1 MKPFSNYDD
10 VQAYTDFEKLPN
22 GAYEV
27 KIKKTKVTT
36 YKSKSSGEEYQKL
49 EIAFDICAGDWAGYY
64 QKDLDNQQQED
75 KRWKGVLRLTVPQ
88 DDGSE
93 RDEVTKRIFKAA
105 MIAIEDSNP
114 GYHWDWNEAGL
125 AGKVVGMLTRWEEWA
140 YNGKTGW
147 TARPFKFT
155 DIAKVREGDVK
166 LPKDKP
172 LPEDQKPFVPDVSAE
187 DENEEDLPF

>member
-1 MKPFSNYDD
+1 MKPFSGNEN
-10 VQAYTDFEKLPN
+10 VQAYTDFEKLPH

-27 KIKKTKVTT
+27 KIKKAKVTT
-36 YKSKSSGEEYQKL
+36 YKAKGNGEEYQKL

-93 RDEVTKRIFKAA
+93 RDERKKRIFKAA
-105 MIAIEDSNP
+105 MVAIADSNN
-114 GYHWDWNEAGL
+114 GYHLGWNEAGV
-125 AGKVVGMLTRWEEWA
+125 AGSGAGNVPSVRGGPRTRE
-140 YNGKTGW
+140 TGL
-147 TARPFKFT
+147 TARPYKFA
-155 DIAKVREGDVK
+155 DSSKVREGDVK

-172 LPEDQKPFVPDVSAE
+172 LPEEQKPFSPDVSAE
-187 DENEEDLPF
+187 EEGEEDLPF

>member
-1 MKPFSNYDD
+1 MKPFSNYDN
-10 VQAYTDFEKLPN
+10 VQAYTDFEKLPH

-27 KIKKTKVTT
+27 KIKKAKVTT
-36 YKSKSSGEEYQKL
+36 YKAKSGDEYQKL

-64 QKDLDNQQQED
+64 QKDLDNQQQEN

-93 RDEVTKRIFKAA
+93 RDELTKRIFKAA

-140 YNGKTGW
+140 FDGKTGW
-147 TARPFKFT
+147 AARPFKFA
-155 DIAKVREGDVK
+155 DIAKVREG
-166 LPKDKP
+166 
-172 LPEDQKPFVPDVSAE
+172 EDQKPFVPDVSAG
-187 DENEEDLPF
+187 DENEDKFPF